1 MIKKRPNLPKS
12 YQSFCEANGSK
23 HIASEY
29 SIEKI
34 NELVETFQVKRILEI
49 GLGIGSICGIVLSVN
64 RNKPKFEYAGT
75 EAIDFC
81 LKALKKNLEEDY
93 NRLEIYTDL
102 NNMPFFKKYD
112 LVIIDGKDANLQA
125 IKDLISKNGTIVIE
139 GDRIPQQDLIQKLF
153 PNHKYVHSISL
164 KKNNDY
170 SPFSNENWQGGLKII
185 FVNPTFKQS
194 IWWFTE
200 KLFTKLKYQ
209 FPGRYMGNA
218 KG

>member
-1 MIKKRPNLPKS
+1 MITKRPNTPKS

-34 NELVETFQVKRILEI
+34 NELVKTFHLKGILEI

-64 RNKPKFEYAGT
+64 RNKPRFEYVGT
-75 EAIDFC
+75 EANDFC

-93 NRLEIYTDL
+93 NRLEIYSDL
-102 NNMPFFKKYD
+102 NNMPFFKKFD
-112 LVIIDGKDANLQA
+112 LLIIDGKDENLQA
-125 IKDLISKNGTIVIE
+125 IKDLISKNGIIVIE
-139 GDRIPQQDLIQKLF
+139 GDRILQQDLIQKLF

-170 SPFSNENWQGGLKII
+170 SPFSNENWQGGVKII
-185 FVNPTFKQS
+185 FVNSTMKQS
-194 IWWFTE
+194 LWWFVE
-200 KLFTKLKYQ
+200 KFLTKIKYQ
-209 FPGRYMGNA
+209 YPGRYMG
-218 KG
+218 KK